1 MLKLLFPL
9 FLLHTLLGAITLEDV
24 IQTSLAKS
32 PSLDVITA
40 RLEANKQS
48 IDLANQF
55 SNPELLLTRNT
66 LDSSQAMHKT
76 VLSVKQK
83 LPYFDKRNKRK
94 NVALAEKNILDEK
107 LQAAKVMLVG
117 QIKKEAYTIWEL
129 EALKKIVYAY
139 IKLTQQN
146 VELYEAYVS
155 TTQNQHMGIMKARL
169 SLSDLQIELSN
180 LNAKIYTSYARLS
193 YLSSVDVTN
202 LELNLTIEKKPN
214 LSLLSCSLEK
224 NPTLAIKE
232 KEVQKANQKILLADA
247 NRYPDF
253 TLLAGYAYREKFDNY
268 FNLGIGV
275 SLPIYG
281 TEELQTQEQRAKAL
295 SLVSA
300 KADSAIVINSQL
312 KTYYAQMLSSYEIYH
327 IIIDEALPQVAHM
340 FELSNSSISIGSDL
354 FKYIDVLFQKLSL
367 EKKSIYA
374 IGNYN
379 RAQAQ
384 IAQLQG
390 ALQ

>member
-1 MLKLLFPL
+1 MLKLFFSLLLFSS
-9 FLLHTLLGAITLEDV
+9 LLSSATLEDV
-24 IQTSLAKS
+24 IQSSLAKS

-40 RLEANKQS
+40 RLQANKQS
-48 IDLANQF
+48 ISLANQF

-66 LDSSQAMHKT
+66 LNSSQAMHQT

-83 LPYFDKRNKRK
+83 LPFFDKRNKRK
-94 NVALAEKNILDEK
+94 NVALAEANILDEK

-129 EALKKIVYAY
+129 EALKKVVYAY
-139 IKLTQQN
+139 IKLTQGN

-155 TTQNQHMGIMKARL
+155 TTDNQHMGIMKARL
-169 SLSDLQIELSN
+169 SLSDLKIELSN
-180 LNAKIYTSYARLS
+180 LNAKIYSSYARLS
-193 YLSSVDVTN
+193 YLSGTEVKH
-202 LELNLTIEKKPN
+202 LELKLSMGEKPN
-214 LSLLSCSLEK
+214 ISLLASSLAK
-224 NPTLAIKE
+224 NPTLAIKTE
-232 KEVQKANQKILLADA
+232 EVQKANQKVILADA
-247 NRYPDF
+247 DRYPDF
-253 TLLAGYAYREKFDNY
+253 TLLTGYAYREKYDNY
-268 FNLGIGV
+268 FNFGVGV

-281 TEELQTQEQRAKAL
+281 TEKLQTQRERAKAL

-300 KADSAIVINSQL
+300 KADTKIIITSQL
-312 KTYYAQMLSSYEIYH
+312 KTDYAQMLSAYEIYH
-327 IIIDEALPQVAHM
+327 IIKDDALPQVAHM
-340 FELSNSSISIGSDL
+340 FELSNSSISTGSDL

-379 RAQAQ
+379 RAEAQ

-390 ALQ
+390 AIQ